1 MKLNK
6 EGQEYIEKLVEC
18 IENRETREWTC
29 PREVELAMKELSESS
44 GGKYLDRESWFWNS
58 EVQEKVDQKK
68 NAFKEWQ
75 RLKDR
80 PKTDPEEAE
89 AKERDYREKNKTSKA
104 KLAIA
109 KEKGYEKLY
118 GDLKENDQKNLYKL
132 AKKRKRRSQNIVR
145 ERSYMKIMTSRE
157 DGGNILAKLEKSSR

>member
-18 IENRETREWTC
+18 IENKETREWVLGNTY
-29 PREVELAMKELSESS
+29 PRAVELAKKELGESS
-44 GGKYLDRESWFWNS
+44 RGIYLERESWFWNS
-58 EVQEKVDQKK
+58 KVQETVDQKK

-89 AKERDYREKNKTSKA
+89 AKERDYREENKTLKA
-104 KLAIA
+104 TVAIA
-109 KEKGYEKLY
+109 KEKWYEKLHGY
-118 GDLKENDQKNLYKL
+118 LKENGPKNIYKL
-132 AKKRKRRSQNIVR
+132 AKTRRRRSLDLVR
-145 ERSYMKIMTSRE
+145 ERSYMKITT
-157 DGGNILAKLEKSSR
+157 